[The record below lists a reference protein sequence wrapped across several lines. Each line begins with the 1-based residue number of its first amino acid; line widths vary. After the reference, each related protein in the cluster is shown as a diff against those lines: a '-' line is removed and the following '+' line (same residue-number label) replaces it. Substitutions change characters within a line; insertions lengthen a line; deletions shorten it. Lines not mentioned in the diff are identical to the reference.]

1 LGLGVVVTKGRGSYK
16 TKPLNPSTLGERIR
30 AVRISWGWTLNQ
42 LGDAVHYSAKAV
54 WHWEKGKQMPGDP
67 ALGAVADL
75 FGLTAQAL
83 CTGVGFKIPD
93 PPRQMG
99 ALLVAEN
106 YAADMVVLPPNDAE
120 DLIYLEKDTGAHER
134 VSLNRL
140 IQTIRAARDNHRPVW
155 LVVGP
160 PVYQSGAVRDNEPPD

>member
-1 LGLGVVVTKGRGSYK
+1 MGVVVTIGRGSYK
-16 TKPLNPSTLGERIR
+16 TIPLNPSTLGERIR
-30 AVRISWGWTLNQ
+30 AVRISWGWTLAQ
-42 LGDAVHYSAKAV
+42 LGEAVHYSAKTV
-54 WHWEKGKQMPGDP
+54 WHWEKGKQRPGAP
-67 ALGAVADL
+67 ALGAVAGL
-75 FGLTAQAL
+75 FGLATEAL
-83 CTGVGFKIPD
+83 TTGAGFMIPD

-120 DLIYLEKDTGAHER
+120 DLIYLEKESGVHER
-134 VSLNRL
+134 VSLNHL

-160 PVYQSGAVRDNEPPD
+160 PVHHPGAKGVIEVPD